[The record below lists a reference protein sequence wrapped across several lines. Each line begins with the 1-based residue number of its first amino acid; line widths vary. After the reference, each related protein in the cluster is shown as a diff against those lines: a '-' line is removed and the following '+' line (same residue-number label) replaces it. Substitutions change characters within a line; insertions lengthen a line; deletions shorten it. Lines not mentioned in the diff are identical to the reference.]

1 MERKARIVQKVLV
14 TEKGTALAEK
24 HNQYILKVA
33 PDANKIEIKQGVEKM
48 FGVSVLQVNTMNCLG
63 KRKRERT
70 ARYGRRPNWK
80 RAVVTLKDGDKID
93 VL

>member
-1 MERKARIVQKVLV
+1 MDRRAQVVQRVLV

-24 HNQYILKVA
+24 HNQYVLKVA
-33 PDANKIEIKQGVEKM
+33 IGANKIEIKQGVEKM
-48 FGVSVLQVNTMNCLG
+48 FGVSVVRVNTMNCLG

-70 ARYGRRPNWK
+70 AKYGRRPNWK
-80 RAVVTLKDGDKID
+80 RAVVTLKEGDSID